1 MGPRRAALVC
11 FPGQGEEESERR
23 TVDKSERGEGR
34 LVAQG
39 RRQLSCGTMVFP
51 LWDARLPQRWWWCN
65 MASGLHICTLHS
77 ALCTLHAAGIR
88 YGRGRV
94 VDDTYT
100 SATCRQPSAAA
111 FSVFCACARRRL
123 ACPKRQQ
130 SGCSR
135 SHSQS
140 LPQTNPAE
148 CSLPSTPRPMPA
160 HMHMHTP
167 TAGGTGRASAR
178 CCC

>member
-77 ALCTLHAAGIR
+77 ALCTLQASDMAGDELSMIHIHLPHAGSPAPPHFPFSAHVHAAALHALKGNNQGAAEAIR
-88 YGRGRV
+88 NPYLRPTRRNARSRQRPGPCPRTCTCTLQQQAGRAELRRG
-94 VDDTYT
+94 
-100 SATCRQPSAAA
+100 AAA
-111 FSVFCACARRRL
+111 
-123 ACPKRQQ
+123 
-130 SGCSR
+130 
-135 SHSQS
+135 
-140 LPQTNPAE
+140 
-148 CSLPSTPRPMPA
+148 
-160 HMHMHTP
+160 
-167 TAGGTGRASAR
+167 RA
-178 CCC
+178 